1 MAEAPAGAAR
11 FAVVDDAGRAVL
23 TGRVGRRTGGW
34 NGRYRAVHPID
45 FSALRRPGRYRVVVD
60 GLAGASPAFR
70 VATRHDLFG
79 ELAHDTVQFFQVQRD
94 GAQVPRRLDRKPSH
108 LTDRHA
114 TVYATP
120 VFEGDGG
127 DVPAAPLKPV
137 GGPVDVEGGWFDAGD
152 FVKFTHATAYSV
164 AELLLVQRGLHRED
178 HALAAETRHGLR
190 WLDKVW
196 DERHKVLYAQVG
208 LGTGSERFGFVGDHD
223 VWRLPEADDAL
234 RVRPGDAEYF
244 IKYRPVFRAA
254 PPGARISP
262 NLAGR
267 VAAAFALGA
276 QVEAQRDHQRARVLL
291 RAAAS
296 VFAMART
303 SRVGELVTAYP
314 HAYYPE
320 DSWQDDME
328 FGAVELALA
337 ARRLH
342 DRRAEGWLRAATHW
356 ARAYLGSDNREALNL
371 YDTSALAHADLV
383 RALRR
388 IPGAPGFEV
397 SPGALVADLR
407 RQLETGAGPARE
419 EPFGS
424 AVDVTQFDA
433 ATRTFGYAA
442 TARMYRRLTGDRSY
456 DAFATSQRNWAL
468 GANAWGTSFVIGEGT
483 VFPHCPQH
491 QVANLA
497 GSLTGG
503 RDVLVGAVVTGR
515 TGRRTSRTSASPTAP
530 GPARS
535 TAGTGMRPSTGPTRA
550 TSTTCAPGPV
560 SSRRSTSPPPA
571 CSPSRWPPPH
581 AADCAPTGTRRR
593 WLNAGVAS
601 VAAWSLLCA
610 GRGSR
615 FACNP
620 AGRACPL
627 PSAPSAGASQ
637 TSNIMEGGQVHDR
650 WNREVVQRRQR
661 VRLYRPRVRRG
672 RLRAFQRDPVGRL
685 PLT

>member
-1 MAEAPAGAAR
+1 MGYRRSRFGYRSLVAILGVALVAAGPVAASPAAGAAPGTVRGVVRLDQVGYAIGEAKRAYLMAEAPADTAR
-11 FAVVDDAGRAVL
+11 FAVVDAGGRTVL
-23 TGRVGRRTGGW
+23 SGRVGRRTGGW
-34 NGRYRAVHPID
+34 NDRYPAVHGID
-45 FSALRRPGRYRVVVD
+45 FGALRRPGRYRIVVD
-60 GLAGASPAFR
+60 GVAAPSPTFR
-70 VATRHDLFG
+70 VATRHDLFRT
-79 ELAHDTVQFFQVQRD
+79 LADDTVQFFQVQRD
-94 GAQVPRRLDRKPSH
+94 GAHVPRRLDRKPSH

-127 DVPAAPLKPV
+127 DVPAAPLKPI

-152 FVKFTHATAYSV
+152 
-164 AELLLVQRGLHRED
+164 
-178 HALAAETRHGLR
+178 
-190 WLDKVW
+190 
-196 DERHKVLYAQVG
+196 
-208 LGTGSERFGFVGDHD
+208 
-223 VWRLPEADDAL
+223 
-234 RVRPGDAEYF
+234 F

-276 QVEAQRDHQRARVLL
+276 QVEAASDRRRARALL

-303 SRVGELVTAYP
+303 TGVGELVTAYP

-342 DRRAEGWLRAATHW
+342 DRREAGWLRAATHW
-356 ARAYLGSDNREALNL
+356 AGRYLGSEHRDALNL

-388 IPGAPGFEV
+388 SRPGSGFEV
-397 SPGALVADLR
+397 SVDDLVADLR
-407 RQLETGAGPARE
+407 RQLESGAGPARE

-424 AVDVTQFDA
+424 AVDVAQFDA

-442 TARMYRRLTGDRSY
+442 TARLYRRLTGDHTY
-456 DAFATSQRNWAL
+456 DAFGTHQRNWAL
-468 GANAWGTSFVIGEGT
+468 GANAWGTTFVIGEGT

-503 RDVLVGAVVTGR
+503 RDVLVGAVVN
-515 TGRRTSRTSASPTAP
+515 
-530 GPARS
+530 GPNGAENFEDLGIPDG
-535 TAGTGMRPSTGPTRA
+535 A
-550 TSTTCAPGPV
+550 
-560 SSRRSTSPPPA
+560 
-571 CSPSRWPPPH
+571 
-581 AADCAPTGTRRR
+581 
-593 WLNAGVAS
+593 
-601 VAAWSLLCA
+601 
-610 GRGSR
+610 
-615 FACNP
+615 
-620 AGRACPL
+620 RACPVDGRNRFGAFDRPDARFL
-627 PSAPSAGASQ
+627 DDVRAWPSVEPAIDF
-637 TSNIMEGGQVHDR
+637 TSTGM
-650 WNREVVQRRQR
+650 
-661 VRLYRPRVRRG
+661 L
-672 RLRAFQRDPVGRL
+672 AFALAATTGD
-685 PLT
+685 

>member
-1 MAEAPAGAAR
+1 MGYRRSRFGYRSLVAVLGVALVAAGPVAASPAAGAAPGTVRGVVRLDQVGYAIGEAKRAYLMAEAPADTAR
-11 FAVVDDAGRAVL
+11 FAVVDAGGRTVL
-23 TGRVGRRTGGW
+23 SGRVGRRTGGW
-34 NGRYRAVHPID
+34 NGRYPAVHGID
-45 FSALRRPGRYRVVVD
+45 FGALRRPGRYRIVVD
-60 GLAGASPAFR
+60 GVAAPSPTFR
-70 VATRHDLFG
+70 VATRHDLFRT
-79 ELAHDTVQFFQVQRD
+79 LADDTVHFFQVQRD
-94 GAQVPRRLDRKPSH
+94 GAHVPRRLDRKPSH

-127 DVPAAPLKPV
+127 DVPAAPLKPI

-164 AELLLVQRGLHRED
+164 AELLLVQRGLHPRS

-196 DERHKVLYAQVG
+196 DERHRVLYAQVG

-276 QVEAQRDHQRARVLL
+276 QVEAASDRRRARALL

-303 SRVGELVTAYP
+303 TGVGELVTAYP

-342 DRRAEGWLRAATHW
+342 DRREAGWLRAATHW
-356 ARAYLGSDNREALNL
+356 ARRYLGSEHRDALNL

-388 IPGAPGFEV
+388 SRPGSGFEV
-397 SPGALVADLR
+397 SVDDLVADLR
-407 RQLETGAGPARE
+407 RQLESGAGPARE

-424 AVDVTQFDA
+424 AVDVAQFDA

-442 TARMYRRLTGDRSY
+442 TARLYRRLTGDRTY
-456 DAFATSQRNWAL
+456 DAFGTHQRNWAL
-468 GANAWGTSFVIGEGT
+468 GANAWGTTFVIGEGT

-503 RDVLVGAVVTGR
+503 RDVLVGAVVN
-515 TGRRTSRTSASPTAP
+515 
-530 GPARS
+530 GPNGAENFEDLGIPDG
-535 TAGTGMRPSTGPTRA
+535 A
-550 TSTTCAPGPV
+550 
-560 SSRRSTSPPPA
+560 
-571 CSPSRWPPPH
+571 
-581 AADCAPTGTRRR
+581 
-593 WLNAGVAS
+593 
-601 VAAWSLLCA
+601 
-610 GRGSR
+610 
-615 FACNP
+615 
-620 AGRACPL
+620 RACPVDGRNRFGAFDRPDARFL
-627 PSAPSAGASQ
+627 DDVRAWPSVEPAIDF
-637 TSNIMEGGQVHDR
+637 TSTGM
-650 WNREVVQRRQR
+650 
-661 VRLYRPRVRRG
+661 L
-672 RLRAFQRDPVGRL
+672 AFALAATTGD
-685 PLT
+685 

>member
-1 MAEAPAGAAR
+1 MGRWRACFGYRSLVVALGMALAATGPAAGSPAAGAAPPTIRGHVRVDQVGYATGEAKRAFLLAEAPTGGAR
-11 FAVVDDAGRAVL
+11 FAVVDAGGRTVL
-23 TGRVGRRTGGW
+23 SGRVGPRTGGW
-34 NGRYRAVHPID
+34 NGRYRAVHRID
-45 FSALRRPGRYRVVVD
+45 FSGLRRPGRYRIVVD
-60 GLAGASPAFR
+60 GLAAPSPAFR
-70 VATRHDLFG
+70 VASRRALFRG
-79 ELAHDTVQFFQVQRD
+79 LVADTVRFFQVQRD
-94 GAQVPRRLDRKPSH
+94 GAHVPRQLDRKASH

-127 DVPAAPLKPV
+127 DVPAAPLRPI

-164 AELLLVQRGLHRED
+164 AELLVVQRGLHRRSR
-178 HALAAETRHGLR
+178 ALAAEARHGLR

-196 DERHKVLYAQVG
+196 DERHRVLYAQVG

-234 RVRPGDAEYF
+234 SVRPGDAEYF

-276 QVEAQRDHQRARVLL
+276 QVEAGHDRRRARALL
-291 RAAAS
+291 HEAAS
-296 VFAMART
+296 VFALAKT
-303 SRVGELVTAYP
+303 TRVGELVTAFP

-320 DSWQDDME
+320 DSWEDDME

-337 ARRLH
+337 ARRLG
-342 DRRAEGWLRAATHW
+342 DRRAAGWLRAATHW
-356 ARAYLGSDNREALNL
+356 ASRYLGSDHRDALNL

-388 IPGAPGFEV
+388 HRHGPGLEV
-397 SPGALVADLR
+397 GRRRLLADLR
-407 RQLETGAGPARE
+407 RQLESGAGPART

-442 TARMYRRLTGDRSY
+442 TARLYRRLTGDPAY
-456 DAFATSQRNWAL
+456 DAFGTAQRNWAL
-468 GANAWGTSFVIGEGT
+468 GANAWGTTFVIGEGT

-503 RDVLVGAVVTGR
+503 RRVLVGAVVN
-515 TGRRTSRTSASPTAP
+515 
-530 GPARS
+530 GPNGAENFEDIGIPDG
-535 TAGTGMRPSTGPTRA
+535 A
-550 TSTTCAPGPV
+550 
-560 SSRRSTSPPPA
+560 
-571 CSPSRWPPPH
+571 
-581 AADCAPTGTRRR
+581 
-593 WLNAGVAS
+593 
-601 VAAWSLLCA
+601 
-610 GRGSR
+610 
-615 FACNP
+615 
-620 AGRACPL
+620 RACPVDGRKRFAAVDRPDARFL
-627 PSAPSAGASQ
+627 DDVRAWPSVEPAIDFTSTGMLAFALAAG
-637 TSNIMEGGQVHDR
+637 H
-650 WNREVVQRRQR
+650 
-661 VRLYRPRVRRG
+661 
-672 RLRAFQRDPVGRL
+672 
-685 PLT
+685 

>member
-1 MAEAPAGAAR
+1 MGHRRSPMGYRFLVAIVGAALLAAGPVAGSPSAGAAPPAIHGVVRLDQVGYATGEAKRAFLLAEAPVGTPR
-11 FAVVDDAGRAVL
+11 FAVVDGAGRTVF

-34 NGRYRAVHPID
+34 NGRYRAVHRLD

-60 GLAGASPAFR
+60 GLAAASPAFR
-70 VATRHDLFG
+70 VATRHELFG
-79 ELAHDTVQFFQVQRD
+79 KLVADTVRFFQVQRD
-94 GAQVPRRLDRKPSH
+94 GAHVPRRLDRKPSH

-127 DVPAAPLKPV
+127 DVPAAPLRPV

-164 AELLLVQRGLHRED
+164 AELLLVQRGLYRED

-234 RVRPGDAEYF
+234 RVRPGDDEYF

-276 QVEAQRDHQRARVLL
+276 QVEARRDHQRARALL

-303 SRVGELVTAYP
+303 TSVGELVTAYP

-337 ARRLH
+337 ARKLH
-342 DRRAEGWLRAATHW
+342 DRRAAGWLRAATHW
-356 ARAYLGSDNREALNL
+356 ARAYLGSEDREALNL
-371 YDTSALAHADLV
+371 YDTSALAHGDLV

-397 SPGALVADLR
+397 SPRDLVGDLR
-407 RQLETGAGPARE
+407 RQLETGAGPARG

-424 AVDVTQFDA
+424 AVDMTQFDA

-456 DAFATSQRNWAL
+456 DAFGTSQRNWAL
-468 GANAWGTSFVIGEGT
+468 GANAWGTSFVIGEGAT
-483 VFPHCPQH
+483 FPECPQH

-503 RDVLVGAVVTGR
+503 RDVLVGAVVN
-515 TGRRTSRTSASPTAP
+515 
-530 GPARS
+530 GPNGAENFEDIGIPDG
-535 TAGTGMRPSTGPTRA
+535 A
-550 TSTTCAPGPV
+550 
-560 SSRRSTSPPPA
+560 
-571 CSPSRWPPPH
+571 
-581 AADCAPTGTRRR
+581 
-593 WLNAGVAS
+593 
-601 VAAWSLLCA
+601 
-610 GRGSR
+610 
-615 FACNP
+615 
-620 AGRACPL
+620 RACPVDGRNRYAAYDRPDARFL
-627 PSAPSAGASQ
+627 DDVRAWPSVEPAIDF
-637 TSNIMEGGQVHDR
+637 TSTGM
-650 WNREVVQRRQR
+650 
-661 VRLYRPRVRRG
+661 LAFALAAATRG
-672 RLRAFQRDPVGRL
+672 
-685 PLT
+685 

>member
-1 MAEAPAGAAR
+1 MGRWRACFGYRSLVVALGMALAATGPAAGSPAAGAAPPTIRGHVRVDQVGYATGEAKRAFLLAEAPTGGAR
-11 FAVVDDAGRAVL
+11 FAVVDAGGRTVL
-23 TGRVGRRTGGW
+23 SGRVGPRTGGW
-34 NGRYRAVHPID
+34 NGRYRAVHRID
-45 FSALRRPGRYRVVVD
+45 FSGLRRPGRYRIVVD
-60 GLAGASPAFR
+60 GLAAPSPAFR
-70 VATRHDLFG
+70 VASRRALFRG
-79 ELAHDTVQFFQVQRD
+79 LVADTVRFFQVQRD
-94 GAQVPRRLDRKPSH
+94 GAHVPRQLDRKPSH

-127 DVPAAPLKPV
+127 DVPAAPLRPI

-152 FVKFTHATAYSV
+152 FVKLTHATAYSV
-164 AELLLVQRGLHRED
+164 AELLVVQRGLHRRSR
-178 HALAAETRHGLR
+178 ALAAEARHGLR

-196 DERHKVLYAQVG
+196 DERHRVLYAQVG

-234 RVRPGDAEYF
+234 SVRPGDAEYF

-276 QVEAQRDHQRARVLL
+276 QVEAGHDRRRARALL
-291 RAAAS
+291 HEAAS
-296 VFAMART
+296 VFAMAKT
-303 SRVGELVTAYP
+303 TRVGELVTAFP

-320 DSWQDDME
+320 DSWEDDME

-337 ARRLH
+337 ARRLG
-342 DRRAEGWLRAATHW
+342 DRRAAGWLRAATHW
-356 ARAYLGSDNREALNL
+356 ASRYLGSDHRDALNL

-388 IPGAPGFEV
+388 HRHGPGLEV
-397 SPGALVADLR
+397 GRRRLLADLR
-407 RQLETGAGPARE
+407 RQLESGAGPART

-442 TARMYRRLTGDRSY
+442 TARLYRRLTGDRAY
-456 DAFATSQRNWAL
+456 DAFGTAQRNWAL
-468 GANAWGTSFVIGEGT
+468 GANAWGTTFVIGEGT

-503 RDVLVGAVVTGR
+503 RRVLVGAVVN
-515 TGRRTSRTSASPTAP
+515 
-530 GPARS
+530 GPNGAENFEDIGIPDG
-535 TAGTGMRPSTGPTRA
+535 A
-550 TSTTCAPGPV
+550 
-560 SSRRSTSPPPA
+560 
-571 CSPSRWPPPH
+571 
-581 AADCAPTGTRRR
+581 
-593 WLNAGVAS
+593 
-601 VAAWSLLCA
+601 
-610 GRGSR
+610 
-615 FACNP
+615 
-620 AGRACPL
+620 RACPVDGRNRFAAFDRPDARFL
-627 PSAPSAGASQ
+627 DDVRAWPSVEPAIDFTSTGMLAFALAAG
-637 TSNIMEGGQVHDR
+637 H
-650 WNREVVQRRQR
+650 
-661 VRLYRPRVRRG
+661 
-672 RLRAFQRDPVGRL
+672 
-685 PLT
+685 

>member
-1 MAEAPAGAAR
+1 MGRRRARFGYRSLVVALGMALAATGPAAGSPAAGAAPPTIRGHVRVDQVGYATGEAKRAFLLAEAPAGGAR
-11 FAVVDDAGRAVL
+11 FAVVDAGGRTVL
-23 TGRVGRRTGGW
+23 SGRVGPRTGGW
-34 NGRYRAVHPID
+34 NGRYRAVHRID
-45 FSALRRPGRYRVVVD
+45 FSGLRRPGRYRIVVD
-60 GLAGASPAFR
+60 GLAAPSPAFR
-70 VATRHDLFG
+70 VASRRALFRG
-79 ELAHDTVQFFQVQRD
+79 LVADTVRFFQVQRD
-94 GAQVPRRLDRKPSH
+94 GAHVPRQLDRKPSH

-127 DVPAAPLKPV
+127 DVPAAPLRPI

-164 AELLLVQRGLHRED
+164 AELLVVQRGLHRRSR
-178 HALAAETRHGLR
+178 ALAAEARHGLR

-196 DERHKVLYAQVG
+196 DERHRVLYAQVG

-234 RVRPGDAEYF
+234 SVRPGDAEYF

-276 QVEAQRDHQRARVLL
+276 QVEAGHDRRRARALL
-291 RAAAS
+291 HEAAS
-296 VFAMART
+296 VFAMAKT
-303 SRVGELVTAYP
+303 TRVGELVTAFP

-320 DSWQDDME
+320 DSWEDDME

-337 ARRLH
+337 ARRLG
-342 DRRAEGWLRAATHW
+342 DRRAAGWLRAATHW
-356 ARAYLGSDNREALNL
+356 ASRYLGSDHRDALNL

-388 IPGAPGFEV
+388 HRHGPGLEV
-397 SPGALVADLR
+397 GRRRLLADLR
-407 RQLETGAGPARE
+407 RQLESGAGPART

-442 TARMYRRLTGDRSY
+442 TARLYRRLTGDPAY
-456 DAFATSQRNWAL
+456 DAFGTAQRNWAL
-468 GANAWGTSFVIGEGT
+468 GANAWGTTFVIGEGT

-503 RDVLVGAVVTGR
+503 RRVLVGAVVN
-515 TGRRTSRTSASPTAP
+515 
-530 GPARS
+530 GPNGAENFEDIGIPDG
-535 TAGTGMRPSTGPTRA
+535 A
-550 TSTTCAPGPV
+550 
-560 SSRRSTSPPPA
+560 
-571 CSPSRWPPPH
+571 
-581 AADCAPTGTRRR
+581 
-593 WLNAGVAS
+593 
-601 VAAWSLLCA
+601 
-610 GRGSR
+610 
-615 FACNP
+615 
-620 AGRACPL
+620 RACPVDGRNRFAAFDRPDARFL
-627 PSAPSAGASQ
+627 DDVRAWPSVEPAIDFTSTGMLAFALAAG
-637 TSNIMEGGQVHDR
+637 H
-650 WNREVVQRRQR
+650 
-661 VRLYRPRVRRG
+661 
-672 RLRAFQRDPVGRL
+672 
-685 PLT
+685 

>member
-1 MAEAPAGAAR
+1 MGRRRFRLGCRALVAVLGVALVAGPVAGPPAAGAARATIRGVVRVDQVGYAPGEAKRAFLLAEAPAGGAR
-11 FAVVDDAGRAVL
+11 FDVVDDRGRSVL
-23 TGRVGRRTGGW
+23 SGRVGRSAGGW
-34 NGRYRAVHPID
+34 NGRFRAVHPLD
-45 FSALRRPGRYRVVVD
+45 LGALRRTGRYRIVVD
-60 GLAGASPAFR
+60 GLAAASPPFR
-70 VATRHDLFG
+70 VATRRALFG
-79 ELAHDTVQFFQVQRD
+79 GLVDDTVRFFQVQRD
-94 GAQVPRRLDRKPSH
+94 GAHVPRRLHRQPSH

-164 AELLLVQRGLHRED
+164 AELLVVRRGLHRRD
-178 HALAAETRHGLR
+178 PALAAETRHGLR

-196 DERHKVLYAQVG
+196 DERHRVLYAQVG
-208 LGTGSERFGFVGDHD
+208 LGTGSEQFGFVGDHD

-254 PPGARISP
+254 PPGARIGP

-276 QVEAQRDHQRARVLL
+276 QVEARGDRPRARALL

-303 SRVGELVTAYP
+303 TRVGELVTAFP

-320 DSWQDDME
+320 DSWEDDME

-337 ARRLH
+337 AKRLH
-342 DRRAEGWLRAATHW
+342 DRRAAGWLRAATHW
-356 ARAYLGSDNREALNL
+356 ARRYLGSEHRDALHL

-383 RALRR
+383 RALRHTR
-388 IPGAPGFEV
+388 PASGFEV
-397 SPGALVADLR
+397 GPRDLLADLR
-407 RQLETGAGPARE
+407 RQLDSGAVPARD

-442 TARMYRRLTGDRSY
+442 TARLYRRLTRDRAY
-456 DAFATSQRNWAL
+456 DAFGTAQRNWAL
-468 GANAWGTSFVIGEGT
+468 GANAWGTTFVIGEGT

-503 RDVLVGAVVTGR
+503 RHVVVGAVVN
-515 TGRRTSRTSASPTAP
+515 
-530 GPARS
+530 GPNGAENFEDIGIPDG
-535 TAGTGMRPSTGPTRA
+535 A
-550 TSTTCAPGPV
+550 
-560 SSRRSTSPPPA
+560 
-571 CSPSRWPPPH
+571 
-581 AADCAPTGTRRR
+581 
-593 WLNAGVAS
+593 
-601 VAAWSLLCA
+601 
-610 GRGSR
+610 
-615 FACNP
+615 
-620 AGRACPL
+620 RACPVDGRNPYAAFDRPDARFL
-627 PSAPSAGASQ
+627 DDVRAWPSVEPAIDF
-637 TSNIMEGGQVHDR
+637 TSTGMLSFALAAAR
-650 WNREVVQRRQR
+650 
-661 VRLYRPRVRRG
+661 
-672 RLRAFQRDPVGRL
+672 
-685 PLT
+685 

>member
-1 MAEAPAGAAR
+1 MGHRRSPARYRAPLAVLAVVLVAVGPLGRSPAAGAAAGTIHGVIRVDQVGYALDEAKQAFLMAEAPAGAAR
-11 FAVVDDAGRAVL
+11 FAVVDSSGRTVL
-23 TGRVGRRTGGW
+23 SGRVGPRTGGW
-34 NGRYRAVHPID
+34 NGRFRAVHRID
-45 FSALRRPGRYRVVVD
+45 FGPLRRPGRYRILVD
-60 GLAGASPAFR
+60 GLATASPTFR
-70 VATRHDLFG
+70 VATRHDLFRK
-79 ELAHDTVQFFQVQRD
+79 LVDDTVRFFQVQRD
-94 GAQVPRRLDRKPSH
+94 GAHVPRRLDRKPSH
-108 LTDRHA
+108 LTDRRA

-127 DVPAAPLKPV
+127 DVPAAPLEPV

-164 AELLLVQRGLHRED
+164 AEMLVVQRGLHRRD
-178 HALAAETRHGLR
+178 RALAAEARHGLR

-196 DERHKVLYAQVG
+196 DERHRVLYAQVG
-208 LGTGSERFGFVGDHD
+208 IGTGSERFGFVGDHD

-276 QVEAQRDHQRARVLL
+276 QVEARRDRKRARALL
-291 RAAAS
+291 GAAAS
-296 VFAMART
+296 VFAMAKT
-303 SRVGELVTAYP
+303 TRVGELVTAYP

-337 ARRLH
+337 AGRLH
-342 DRRAEGWLRAATHW
+342 DRRAAGWLRAATHW
-356 ARAYLGSDNREALNL
+356 AREYLGSDQRDALNL
-371 YDTSALAHADLV
+371 YDTSALAHADLA

-388 IPGAPGFEV
+388 TPRAPGLQV
-397 SPGALVADLR
+397 GPRGLVADLR
-407 RQLETGAGPARE
+407 RQLDSGAGPARV

-456 DAFATSQRNWAL
+456 DAFGTSQRDWAL
-468 GANAWGTSFVIGEGT
+468 GANAWGTTFVIGEGT
-483 VFPHCPQH
+483 TFPRCPQH

-503 RDVLVGAVVTGR
+503 RDVLVGAVVN
-515 TGRRTSRTSASPTAP
+515 
-530 GPARS
+530 GPNGAENFEDIGIPDG
-535 TAGTGMRPSTGPTRA
+535 A
-550 TSTTCAPGPV
+550 
-560 SSRRSTSPPPA
+560 
-571 CSPSRWPPPH
+571 
-581 AADCAPTGTRRR
+581 
-593 WLNAGVAS
+593 
-601 VAAWSLLCA
+601 
-610 GRGSR
+610 
-615 FACNP
+615 
-620 AGRACPL
+620 RACPVDGRNRYAAFDRPDARYL
-627 PSAPSAGASQ
+627 DDVRAWPSVEPAIDF
-637 TSNIMEGGQVHDR
+637 TSTGM
-650 WNREVVQRRQR
+650 
-661 VRLYRPRVRRG
+661 L
-672 RLRAFQRDPVGRL
+672 AFAL
-685 PLT
+685 AAT

>member
-1 MAEAPAGAAR
+1 MGRRARFGYRSLVVALGTALAATGPAVGSPAVGAAPPTIRGHVRVDQVGYATGEAKRAFLLAEGPAGGAR
-11 FAVVDDAGRAVL
+11 FAVVDAGGRTVL
-23 TGRVGRRTGGW
+23 SGRVGPRTGGW
-34 NGRYRAVHPID
+34 NGRYRAVHRID
-45 FSALRRPGRYRVVVD
+45 FSGLRRPGRYRIMVD
-60 GLAGASPAFR
+60 DLAAPSPAFR
-70 VATRHDLFG
+70 VASRRALFRG
-79 ELAHDTVQFFQVQRD
+79 LVADTVRFFQVQRD
-94 GAQVPRRLDRKPSH
+94 GAHVPRQLDRRPSH

-127 DVPAAPLKPV
+127 DVPAAPLRPI

-164 AELLLVQRGLHRED
+164 AELLVVQRGLHRRSR
-178 HALAAETRHGLR
+178 ALAAEARHGLR

-196 DERHKVLYAQVG
+196 DERHRVLYAQVG

-234 RVRPGDAEYF
+234 SVRPGDAEYF

-276 QVEAQRDHQRARVLL
+276 QVEAGHDRRRARALL
-291 RAAAS
+291 HEAAS
-296 VFAMART
+296 VFALAKT
-303 SRVGELVTAYP
+303 TRVGELVTAFP

-320 DSWQDDME
+320 DSWEDDME

-337 ARRLH
+337 ARRLG
-342 DRRAEGWLRAATHW
+342 DRRAAGWLRAATHW
-356 ARAYLGSDNREALNL
+356 ASRYLGSDHRDALNL

-388 IPGAPGFEV
+388 HRPGPGLEV
-397 SPGALVADLR
+397 GRRRLLADLR
-407 RQLETGAGPARE
+407 RQLESGAGPART

-442 TARMYRRLTGDRSY
+442 TARLYRRLTGDRAY
-456 DAFATSQRNWAL
+456 DAFGTAQRNWAL
-468 GANAWGTSFVIGEGT
+468 GANAWGTTFVIGEGT

-503 RDVLVGAVVTGR
+503 RRVLVGAVVN
-515 TGRRTSRTSASPTAP
+515 
-530 GPARS
+530 GPNGAENFEDIGIPDG
-535 TAGTGMRPSTGPTRA
+535 A
-550 TSTTCAPGPV
+550 
-560 SSRRSTSPPPA
+560 
-571 CSPSRWPPPH
+571 
-581 AADCAPTGTRRR
+581 
-593 WLNAGVAS
+593 
-601 VAAWSLLCA
+601 
-610 GRGSR
+610 
-615 FACNP
+615 
-620 AGRACPL
+620 RACPVDGRNRFAAFDRPDARFL
-627 PSAPSAGASQ
+627 DDVRAWPSVEPAIEFTSTGMLAFALAAG
-637 TSNIMEGGQVHDR
+637 H
-650 WNREVVQRRQR
+650 
-661 VRLYRPRVRRG
+661 
-672 RLRAFQRDPVGRL
+672 
-685 PLT
+685 

>member
-1 MAEAPAGAAR
+1 MGHRRSRSGYRSLVAIVGAALLAVGPVTGSPAAGAAPRTIHGVVRLDQVGYAIGEAKRAFLMAEAPAGAAR
-11 FAVVDDAGRAVL
+11 FAVVDDAGRTVL

-79 ELAHDTVQFFQVQRD
+79 KLADDTVQFFQVQRD

-114 TVYATP
+114 TVYAAP

-276 QVEAQRDHQRARVLL
+276 QVEAQRDHQRARALL

-342 DRRAEGWLRAATHW
+342 DRRAAGWLRAATHW

-456 DAFATSQRNWAL
+456 DAFATSQRN
-468 GANAWGTSFVIGEGT
+468 
-483 VFPHCPQH
+483 
-491 QVANLA
+491 
-497 GSLTGG
+497 
-503 RDVLVGAVVTGR
+503 
-515 TGRRTSRTSASPTAP
+515 
-530 GPARS
+530 
-535 TAGTGMRPSTGPTRA
+535 
-550 TSTTCAPGPV
+550 
-560 SSRRSTSPPPA
+560 
-571 CSPSRWPPPH
+571 
-581 AADCAPTGTRRR
+581 
-593 WLNAGVAS
+593 
-601 VAAWSLLCA
+601 
-610 GRGSR
+610 
-615 FACNP
+615 
-620 AGRACPL
+620 
-627 PSAPSAGASQ
+627 
-637 TSNIMEGGQVHDR
+637 
-650 WNREVVQRRQR
+650 
-661 VRLYRPRVRRG
+661 
-672 RLRAFQRDPVGRL
+672 
-685 PLT
+685 